1 MRDIKEKPA
10 ERVPKSNAARELPK
24 EALKKA
30 WKEAKEK
37 SRTKLRESTAT
48 QGDSDYTAAQDTGA
62 TLSDTSYSAIKQST
76 DFSIQRGRKFTR
88 KQIEKYWERHAAERV
103 ETTRTHAASERGV
116 GPKQAGRGM
125 LSDTEQRPRRGTDLP
140 RQRTKEKVV
149 TAKTAP
155 RDIRGVTQGQRQLRT
170 AANEIA
176 QNKTAP
182 SQVQTRTRQVQLV
195 IQKAAS
201 STRKTITAACSAI
214 RHFLASLHSLVT
226 AIAAGVSVALSIII
240 VISLVAFVS
249 GSAYGIFFAANAPNE
264 NAISVQEAVETLTE
278 EYRDRLEEISNTI
291 QHDRQDIV
299 ANDDA
304 YFIHWQDVLAV
315 FSSYVSGD
323 EFGSSVASLEE
334 EQVDK
339 LREIMWEMNEVDY
352 STHQETT
359 TIETTGE
366 DGNST
371 IREITETVL
380 VIELSHK
387 TPEEM
392 ASDYHFTT
400 RQDTYLQLR
409 QDPQYEELWAE
420 LLGGF
425 AQGGGELMSPD
436 STRTPTGT
444 LQWPLPVA
452 GTITS
457 QFGHRVDPITGEVSS
472 HTGTDIACAEG
483 TPILAAADGVI
494 TVANGLD
501 SWGGS
506 YGYYIQI
513 NHGSGLETL
522 YAHCSSI
529 CVTTGQQVQAGQI
542 IGYVGHTGRATG
554 SHLHL
559 EVHVNGSRAD
569 AMSYFRT

>member
-1 MRDIKEKPA
+1 MRTPKENKQKL
-10 ERVPKSNAARELPK
+10 RDRTPKSTAGTIPKAALKTAWIKAKEQSRTTARENDTDPRQQEPTDLADSAAEQTAAFVWHQGRKLAETQARQRRQK
-24 EALKKA
+24 EA
-30 WKEAKEK
+30 
-37 SRTKLRESTAT
+37 
-48 QGDSDYTAAQDTGA
+48 AAYA
-62 TLSDTSYSAIKQST
+62 
-76 DFSIQRGRKFTR
+76 
-88 KQIEKYWERHAAERV
+88 HAAG
-103 ETTRTHAASERGV
+103 ERGV
-116 GPKQAGRGM
+116 SPKQVRCGTLPDAA
-125 LSDTEQRPRRGTDLP
+125 QRPRRGADLP
-140 RQRTKEKVV
+140 RQRAKEKTV

-170 AANEIA
+170 AANETVRSITTQA
-176 QNKTAP
+176 QM
-182 SQVQTRTRQVQLV
+182 QTRTRQVQLA

-201 STRKTITAACSAI
+201 STCKTAVAVRSAV
-214 RHFLASLHSLVT
+214 RHFLVGLHSLVA
-226 AIAAGVSVALSIII
+226 AIAAGISVALSIII

-249 GSAYGIFFAANAPNE
+249 GSAYGIFFAADAPNVT
-264 NAISVQEAVETLTE
+264 SVTVREAVETLTA
-278 EYRDRLEEISNTI
+278 EYRDRLEEISDTV
-291 QHDRQDIV
+291 QHDRQDIT
-299 ANDDA
+299 ANDDV
-304 YFIHWQDVLAV
+304 YYIRWQDVLAV
-315 FSSYVSGD
+315 FSSYVA
-323 EFGSSVASLEE
+323 GSEQGAPVAALTEN
-334 EQVDK
+334 QVDK
-339 LREIMWEMNEVDY
+339 LREIMWAMNAVDY
-352 STHQETT
+352 STRAETAV
-359 TIETTGE
+359 IETTDKNGKA
-366 DGNST
+366 T
-371 IREITETVL
+371 TTEITETVL
-380 VIELSHK
+380 VIELTHK
-387 TPEEM
+387 TPNEM
-392 ASDYHFTT
+392 ALDYHFTA
-400 RQDTYLQLR
+400 RQSTYLQLL

-483 TPILAAADGVI
+483 TPILAAADGTV

-513 NHGSGLETL
+513 DHGGGLETL

-529 CVTTGQQVQAGQI
+529 CVTTGQQVQAGQV

-559 EVHVNGSRAD
+559 EVSVDGNRAD
-569 AMSYFRT
+569 VLRYFTL

>member
-1 MRDIKEKPA
+1 MKDIKEKPA
-10 ERVPKSNAARELPK
+10 ERMPKSNVTGKIPK
-24 EALKKA
+24 AALKKA
-30 WKEAKEK
+30 WTEAKEK
-37 SRTKLRESTAT
+37 SRTKLRESISM
-48 QGDSDYTAAQDTGA
+48 QGDGDYTAVQDTGVVLTDA
-62 TLSDTSYSAIKQST
+62 SYSAIKQNT
-76 DFSIQRGRKFTR
+76 DFTVEQGRKFAR
-88 KQIEKYWERHAAERV
+88 KQFQKYRKRRTAEQS
-103 ETTRTHAASERGV
+103 ETTRAHAASERDV
-116 GPKQAGRGM
+116 SPKQAGHGT
-125 LSDTEQRPRRGTDLP
+125 LPDAEQRPHRGANLP
-140 RQRTKEKVV
+140 CQRAKEKVA
-149 TAKTAP
+149 TTKIAP
-155 RDIRGVTQGQRQLRT
+155 HDIRGVTKGQRQLRT

-176 QNKTAP
+176 QNRTAQ

-214 RHFLASLHSLVT
+214 RHFLASLHSLVMVIVT
-226 AIAAGVSVALSIII
+226 GISVAISIII

-264 NAISVQEAVETLTE
+264 NAISVQEAVEILTG
-278 EYRDRLEEISNTI
+278 EYHDRLEEISNTI

-299 ANDDA
+299 ANDDV
-304 YFIHWQDVLAV
+304 YFIRWQDVLAV
-315 FSSYVSGD
+315 FSSYVSGN
-323 EFGSSVASLEE
+323 ELGSPVASLEE

-339 LREIMWEMNEVDY
+339 LREIMWAMNAVGY
-352 STHQETT
+352 STHPETT
-359 TIETTGE
+359 TINTTDE
-366 DGNST
+366 DGNPT
-371 IREITETVL
+371 TTEITETIL
-380 VIELSHK
+380 VIELTHK
-387 TPEEM
+387 TPDEM
-392 ASDYHFTT
+392 AANYHFTT
-400 RQDTYLQLR
+400 RQNNYLQLL

-425 AQGGGELMSPD
+425 AQGGGELMTPD

-444 LQWPLPVA
+444 LQWPLPVV

-483 TPILAAADGVI
+483 TPILAAADGTV

-513 NHGSGLETL
+513 DHGGGLETL

-529 CVTTGQQVQAGQI
+529 CVTTSQQVQAGQV

-569 AMSYFRT
+569 AMSYFGT

>member
-1 MRDIKEKPA
+1 MKEIKEKPA
-10 ERVPKSNAARELPK
+10 ERAPKSNAAGKIPK
-24 EALKKA
+24 AALKKV
-30 WKEAKEK
+30 WTEAKEK
-37 SRTKLRESTAT
+37 SRTKLRKSTST
-48 QGDSDYTAAQDTGA
+48 HGDGNYTTAQDTGEA
-62 TLSDTSYSAIKQST
+62 LTDTSYSTIKQNT
-76 DFSIQRGRKFTR
+76 DFTVRQGRKFAR
-88 KQIEKYWERHAAERV
+88 KQIEKCREHRTAEQA
-103 ETTRTHAASERGV
+103 ETTRAHAARERGV
-116 GPKQAGRGM
+116 GQKQAERGT
-125 LSDTEQRPRRGTDLP
+125 LPDADQRPRRGADLP
-140 RQRTKEKVV
+140 LQRAKEKIV
-149 TAKTAP
+149 TAKAAP
-155 RDIRGVTQGQRQLRT
+155 HDIRGVTQSKRQLRT
-170 AANEIA
+170 AANETVRNITT
-176 QNKTAP
+176 Q
-182 SQVQTRTRQVQLV
+182 SQMQARTRQVQLA

-201 STRKTITAACSAI
+201 NTRKTVAAARSAI

-226 AIAAGVSVALSIII
+226 AIATGISVALSIII
-240 VISLVAFVS
+240 VICLVAFVS

-264 NAISVQEAVETLTE
+264 NAVTVQEAVETLTG

-299 ANDDA
+299 ANDDV
-304 YFIHWQDVLAV
+304 YFIRWQDVLAV
-315 FSSYVSGD
+315 FSSYVSGN

-352 STHQETT
+352 STHPETITIDT
-359 TIETTGE
+359 TDE
-366 DGNST
+366 DGNQAT
-371 IREITETVL
+371 AEITEAVL
-380 VIELSHK
+380 VIELTHK
-387 TPEEM
+387 TPDEM
-392 ASDYHFTT
+392 VADYHFST
-400 RQDTYLQLR
+400 RQNTYLQLL

-425 AQGGGELMSPD
+425 AQGGGELMNPD

-513 NHGSGLETL
+513 NHGGGLETL

-529 CVTTGQQVQAGQI
+529 CVTTGQQVQAGQV

-559 EVHVNGSRAD
+559 EVHVNGSRTD
-569 AMSYFRT
+569 AMRYFGM